1 MNTLKILF
9 VAFSESIHT
18 ARWLSLI
25 ADQEWELVLFPSID
39 QGITNADLS
48 NVTVCHT
55 VYSDRSNASVRYSGL
70 YIPNCSIEFVCRRLI
85 EKRRP
90 DHRIN
95 ALVKKIKEFRP
106 DIIHSLEFQAG
117 GYLTLEAK
125 KRYGPGFP
133 PWIATNWG
141 SDIFLFGR
149 LEAHRGKVKE
159 VLRESD
165 YYSCECVRDVGL
177 AEDLGFNGKLLP
189 IIPNTGGFDLD
200 QIESFQS
207 GVRPS
212 QRRLILLK
220 GYQGWAGRA
229 LVGLRAL
236 ALCQEALQDYQI
248 AVYGVLSDDVK
259 IAAELL
265 EQELGVPVIVIPH
278 SAHDEILKLFGR
290 ARIYLGLS
298 ISDAISTS
306 LLEAMAMGAFPIQSN
321 TACADEWITDGISG
335 LVVPPEDPQ
344 IVAEAIRK
352 ALCNDAL
359 VDEAAQ
365 INQWTVKDRLDQR
378 KIKDQVVRMYMDIYN
393 ETRSIQ

>member
-1 MNTLKILF
+1 MKILF
-9 VAFSESIHT
+9 IAFSESIHT
-18 ARWLSLI
+18 ARWTNLLS
-25 ADQEWELVLFPSID
+25 DSGFDVCLFPSLDNGQMNPELKDAHIYHSFYYGKEKAGAGA
-39 QGITNADLS
+39 QPHGVPVPNLSLSYLCRDLL
-48 NVTVCHT
+48 
-55 VYSDRSNASVRYSGL
+55 RSRYPDYRVRQL
-70 YIPNCSIEFVCRRLI
+70 VRLI
-85 EKRRP
+85 R
-90 DHRIN
+90 
-95 ALVKKIKEFRP
+95 KIRP

-125 KRYGPGFP
+125 KQYGPGFP

-141 SDIFLFGR
+141 SDLFLFGR
-149 LEAHRGKVKE
+149 LEAHREKVKE
-159 VLRESD
+159 VLREAD

-177 AEDLGFNGKLLP
+177 ATDLGFTGTLLP
-189 IIPNTGGFDLD
+189 VIPNTGGFDFDRMKPL
-200 QIESFQS
+200 QS
-207 GVRPS
+207 GIPPS

-236 ALCQEALQDYQI
+236 ALCREALQDHQI

-265 EQELGVPVIVIPH
+265 EQELGVPVDVIPH
-278 SAHDEILKLFGR
+278 CAHDDILQLFGR
-290 ARIYLGLS
+290 ARMYLGLS

-321 TACADEWITDGISG
+321 TACAGEWIIDGISG

-344 IVAEAIRK
+344 IVAEAIRT
-352 ALCNDAL
+352 ALKDDTL
-359 VDEAAQ
+359 VDEAAR
-365 INQWTVKDRLDQR
+365 INQQVVQERLDRR
-378 KIKDQVVRMYMDIYN
+378 KIKEQVIRMYRDIYN